1 MASIFSRLSS
11 IFKRGSPPE
20 NIELQ
25 KMQATIQELKNTIE
39 AGIPVGTRITPTM
52 GRVDRKDL
60 EAAYN
65 LDPVY
70 FNGINK
76 LVQLIMS
83 AGYDLK
89 MPNQRVGNF
98 FNDFLDNIGRVG
110 NAVRWSDLVTL
121 IFRYE
126 FIYGPVFVELIY
138 GKRKKKRVVD
148 LDLLDPKRMDYARTH
163 TDKIALDKYGNPL
176 GFVQKVPLFHEFMK
190 PKNLPKPPEAVTLK
204 AEEVFFPPERI
215 AHFGLYTKG
224 DRFYPIGLI
233 EPSYLIGVWKRNLE
247 TAYFETAKEF
257 FGSLIWKI
265 GDVKHDVTPEQIQ
278 HARRKA
284 KDMKYGRHYF
294 VPQYYDLSLIQL
306 EHPDRLRQILEYCID
321 QQAASLGIPK
331 PFITGAGEATNRATL
346 NIQYEMFLLSIKD
359 KIERTCR
366 NIEFNIFKRI
376 AETNGFKKYPELVWK
391 GMKIEGDD
399 YKAKESTPKK
409 EPPKEQ

>member
-1 MASIFSRLSS
+1 MNMANVFSRLSS
-11 IFKRGSPPE
+11 FFRGGSPKPNPQME
-20 NIELQ
+20 KL
-25 KMQATIQELKNTIE
+25 QATIQELKNTIE
-39 AGIPVGTRITPTM
+39 SGIPIGTRVTPSL
-52 GRVDRKDL
+52 GRVDRTDL

-76 LVQLIMS
+76 LAQLIMS
-83 AGYDLK
+83 AGYKLE
-89 MPNQRVGNF
+89 MPNARVGEF
-98 FNDFLDNIGRVG
+98 FNDFLENIGRVG
-110 NAVRWSDLVTL
+110 NAVRWYDLLTL
-121 IFRYE
+121 IFRYQ
-126 FIYGPVFVELIY
+126 FIYGPVYVELIH
-138 GKRKKKRVVD
+138 GKRKKKKIVD
-148 LDLLDPKRMDYARTH
+148 LDLLDSKRMDYAKTP

-176 GFVQKVPLFHEFMK
+176 GFVQKVPWSHAFMTRK
-190 PKNLPKPPEAVTLK
+190 GLPEPPEEVSIK
-204 AEEVFFPPERI
+204 AEEVFFPPEKI

-233 EPSYLIGVWKRNLE
+233 EPSYTIGVWKRNLE

-265 GDVKHDVTPEQIQ
+265 GDAKHEPTPEQIK
-278 HARRKA
+278 HIKSTA

-294 VPQYYDLSLIQL
+294 VPWYYNADLIQL

-321 QQAASLGIPK
+321 QQAASMGLPK

-346 NIQYEMFLLSIKD
+346 NIQYEMFQLSIKD

-376 AETNGFKKYPELVWK
+376 AETNGFKKYPKIVWNK
-391 GMKIEGDD
+391 LPIDGEDF
-399 YKAKESTPKK
+399 KAKESTPKK
-409 EPPKEQ
+409 

>member
-1 MASIFSRLSS
+1 MASIFSRL
-11 IFKRGSPPE
+11 FRRSPPKPDPQVQK
-20 NIELQ
+20 LQ
-25 KMQATIQELKNTIE
+25 NTIQELKNTIE
-39 AGIPVGTRITPTM
+39 SGIPVGTRVTPTL
-52 GRVDRKDL
+52 GRVDRTDL

-83 AGYDLK
+83 AGYKLE
-89 MPNQRVGNF
+89 MPNARVGAF
-98 FNDFLDNIGRVG
+98 FEDFLDNIGKVG
-110 NAVRWSDLVTL
+110 NAVKWSDLVTL
-121 IFRYE
+121 IYRYE
-126 FIYGPVFVELIY
+126 FIYGPVYVELVY
-138 GKRKKKRVVD
+138 GKRKKKRIVD
-148 LDLLDPKRMDYARTH
+148 LDLLDPKRMDYAKTF

-176 GFVQKVPLFHEFMK
+176 GFVQKVPWSHAFMT
-190 PKNLPKPPEAVTLK
+190 PKNLPKPPEEVSLK

-233 EPSYLIGVWKRNLE
+233 EPSYTIGVWKRNLE

-265 GDVKHDVTPEQIQ
+265 GDAKHDVTPEQIQ

-294 VPQYYDLSLIQL
+294 VPSYYDLSLIQL
-306 EHPDRLRQILEYCID
+306 EHPDRLRQILEYAID

-346 NIQYEMFLLSIKD
+346 NIQYEMFQLSIKD

-366 NIEFNIFKRI
+366 NIEFNIFKKI
-376 AETNGFKKYPELVWK
+376 AETNGFKKYP
-391 GMKIEGDD
+391 KIKWNTLPIDGEDF
-399 YKAKESTPKK
+399 KAKESTPKLP
-409 EPPKEQ
+409 EPKRD